1 MYDTNVEVT
10 YSVDLLPAL
19 VSEGEVQAYRYI
31 RKQPG
36 GSGCDCNYTAI
47 KDTLSIDKWI
57 TNEIQIEGNY
67 EFTEE
72 DQAPTVAHI
81 ENAQKHT
88 FSKDS
93 LSAVIGSINT
103 DLKKLE
109 DWSFLTYT
117 TDEDTGEE
125 VVAPSGLYISGIV
138 EQGEEEQEGDFLPI
152 FFSESTQ
159 DYILF
164 EYKDYSKPDSS
175 IFASLKVYKTD
186 FEEYKKGDV
195 FFELSPEIM
204 TQMGESIT
212 ITVTYLKALTELST
226 ESILFFTGLEIPED
240 ITNATI
246 TVKGIFLQTDS
257 QEDPLPEVEKT
268 LTLRYSETLTEY
280 EDMPGVRLFEGT
292 DTDEEGNEYSL
303 DAYISAGKNLPMF
316 MPKNSICFAN
326 YGRRNI
332 IKKLLSFETHG
343 FSYATYLYE
352 NDSIKINSAIKLYV
366 NDDKNIKIIDR
377 QEGSIELKRD
387 IPADVSFD
395 MEILDTDEEGLVTL
409 FNSYKEPFP
418 TRLSQFQNDTN
429 YLTKDKISA
438 RTPIQISSFGSDEII
453 LRLDSGVGASFA
465 QYSSTVHTGTLQVD
479 RWVEKSGDYIYT
491 INDYELFNY
500 ETDVIMTVNSPVILE
515 ASDLTASKLEL
526 KAKSKPTESIPY
538 TYKALATNKKGQFTI
553 VNTYIPAMPTKVS
566 ELEND
571 SNFATTSDVP
581 TKTSELTNDS
591 GYITQLVTETL
602 QGTKRYKTFD
612 DLTDCVLELG
622 QYNAE
627 GKYVYCV

>member
-1 MYDTNVEVT
+1 MYDTDVEVT
-10 YSVDLLPAL
+10 YSVDLSPAL
-19 VSEGEVQAYRYI
+19 VSEGEVQAYRYM

-36 GSGCDCNYTAI
+36 GSGGGCDCNYTAI
-47 KDTLSIDKWI
+47 KDTLSIDRWI
-57 TNEIQIEGNY
+57 TNEIKIEGNY

-72 DQAPTVAHI
+72 DQAPIVAHI

-93 LSAVIGSINT
+93 LSAVIGNINT

-164 EYKDYSKPDSS
+164 EYKDYSKPDSY

-268 LTLRYSETLTEY
+268 LTLRYSETLTE
-280 EDMPGVRLFEGT
+280 GVRLFEGT
-292 DTDEEGNEYSL
+292 YTDEEGNEYYL

-377 QEGSIELKRD
+377 QEGSIQLKRD
-387 IPADVSFD
+387 IPADVSFN

-453 LRLDSGVGASFA
+453 LRLDSGVGASFS
-465 QYSSTVHTGTLQVD
+465 QYSSTIRTGTLQVD
-479 RWVEKSGDYIYT
+479 RWVEKSGYYIYT
-491 INDYELFNY
+491 INDYEIFNY

-526 KAKSKPTESIPY
+526 KAKSKPTEPISY
-538 TYKALATNKKGQFTI
+538 SYKLLATNKKGQFTI
-553 VNTYIPAMPTKVS
+553 VNSYIPTMPAVPTKVS
-566 ELEND
+566 ELE
-571 SNFATTSDVP
+571 
-581 TKTSELTNDS
+581 NDS

-612 DLTDCVLELG
+612 DLTDCVLETG
-622 QYNAE
+622 KYDAE

>member
-1 MYDTNVEVT
+1 MYDTDVEVT
-10 YSVDLLPAL
+10 YSVDLSPAL

-36 GSGCDCNYTAI
+36 GGCDCNYTAI
-47 KDTLSIDKWI
+47 KDTLSIDRWL
-57 TNEIQIEGNY
+57 TNEIKIEGNY

-72 DQAPTVAHI
+72 DQAPIVAHI

-93 LSAVIGSINT
+93 LSAVIGNINT
-103 DLKKLE
+103 DLKQLE

-268 LTLRYSETLTEY
+268 LTLRYSETLTE
-280 EDMPGVRLFEGT
+280 EVEMPGVRIFEGT

-303 DAYISAGKNLPMF
+303 GAYVSAGENLPMF
-316 MPKNSICFAN
+316 MPKNSICFVN
-326 YGRRNI
+326 IGRENI

-387 IPADVSFD
+387 IPADVSFN

-418 TRLSQFQNDTN
+418 TRLSQFQNDTY
-429 YLTKDKISA
+429 YLTKDNISA
-438 RTPIQISSFGSDEII
+438 RTPIQISSFGRDEII

-465 QYSSTVHTGTLQVD
+465 QYSSTIRTGTLQVD
-479 RWVEKSGDYIYT
+479 RWVEKSGYYIYT
-491 INDYELFNY
+491 INDYEIFNY

-526 KAKSKPTESIPY
+526 KAKSKPTEPISY
-538 TYKALATNKKGQFTI
+538 SYKFLATNKKGQFTI
-553 VNTYIPAMPTKVS
+553 VNTYIPAMPTKTS

-571 SNFATTSDVP
+571 SD
-581 TKTSELTNDS
+581 
-591 GYITQLVTETL
+591 YITQLVTETL

-612 DLTDCVLELG
+612 DLTDCVLEAG
-622 QYNAE
+622 KYDAE

>member
-1 MYDTNVEVT
+1 MYDTDVEVT

-36 GSGCDCNYTAI
+36 GGGCDCNYTAI
-47 KDTLSIDKWI
+47 KDTLSIDRWI
-57 TNEIQIEGNY
+57 TNEIKIEGNY

-72 DQAPTVAHI
+72 DQAPIVAHI

-93 LSAVIGSINT
+93 LSAVIGNINT

-164 EYKDYSKPDSS
+164 EYKDYSKPDSY

-268 LTLRYSETLTEY
+268 LTLRYSETLTED

-377 QEGSIELKRD
+377 QEGSIQLKRD
-387 IPADVSFD
+387 IPADVSFN

-453 LRLDSGVGASFA
+453 LRLDSGVGASFS
-465 QYSSTVHTGTLQVD
+465 QYSSTIRTGTLQVD
-479 RWVEKSGDYIYT
+479 RWVEKSGYYIYT
-491 INDYELFNY
+491 INDYEIFNY

-526 KAKSKPTESIPY
+526 KAKSKPTEPISY
-538 TYKALATNKKGQFTI
+538 SYKLLATNKKGQFTI
-553 VNTYIPAMPTKVS
+553 VNSYIPTMPAVPTKVS
-566 ELEND
+566 ELE
-571 SNFATTSDVP
+571 
-581 TKTSELTNDS
+581 NDS

-622 QYNAE
+622 QYDAE